1 MPGFTQTASSWDG
14 VLAALDDDTRATA
27 TAISVPTRPTFALT
41 AQAIGAASGA
51 ATYIGY
57 SMGGRLC
64 LRLALDHPELVRAL
78 VLVSASPGIADATER
93 AARQEADEQLA
104 REVETVGV
112 ESFVDRWLAQPM
124 WATVPLDAPG
134 LSDRRTL
141 TSEFLA
147 HCLRVLGTGTMEPL
161 WDRLGDLAMPVTLIT
176 GTDDT
181 KFTAIAREM
190 LRALPSD
197 ARHIELPGGHA
208 VPLEQPN
215 RLAAEVR
222 SAAHR

>member
-1 MPGFTQTASSWDG
+1 MITGRCVASAIPSARND
-14 VLAALDDDTRATA
+14 AERSSSTTCTR
-27 TAISVPTRPTFALT
+27 TR
-41 AQAIGAASGA
+41 S
-51 ATYIGY
+51 
-57 SMGGRLC
+57 
-64 LRLALDHPELVRAL
+64 
-78 VLVSASPGIADATER
+78 SPGIADATER

-161 WDRLGDLAMPVTLIT
+161 WDRLG
-176 GTDDT
+176 
-181 KFTAIAREM
+181 
-190 LRALPSD
+190 
-197 ARHIELPGGHA
+197 
-208 VPLEQPN
+208 
-215 RLAAEVR
+215 
-222 SAAHR
+222 